1 MSSVL
6 YMDGR
11 FIGLFDYLL
20 SESIKPNKKN
30 FGTNQEFDNGKFFRA
45 NNMVGTSF
53 IEKGNLYTCTLNTDN
68 GVISFHFSYVK
79 DINFSNFDYFENII
93 RTTNYEL
100 AAPTHAAKIFG
111 YIFYILLEMVSK
123 YNLKYIK
130 FNAENS
136 KLDKFYATLFRNKLF
151 VKEFESRGYE
161 FIREGDFFIF
171 KAK

>member
-1 MSSVL
+1 MSSIL

-30 FGTNQEFDNGKFFRA
+30 FGTNQSFDNGKFFRA

-53 IEKGNLYTCTLNTDN
+53 IEKDNLYTCTLNMDN

-79 DINFSNFDYFENII
+79 DIDFSNFDYFENIV
-93 RTTNYEL
+93 RVVNYEL
-100 AAPTHAAKIFG
+100 AAPTHAARVFG

-136 KLDKFYATLFRNKLF
+136 KLDKFYDTLFRNKLF
-151 VKEFESRGYE
+151 IKEFEIRGYE
-161 FIREGDFFIF
+161 FIKEGDFFIF